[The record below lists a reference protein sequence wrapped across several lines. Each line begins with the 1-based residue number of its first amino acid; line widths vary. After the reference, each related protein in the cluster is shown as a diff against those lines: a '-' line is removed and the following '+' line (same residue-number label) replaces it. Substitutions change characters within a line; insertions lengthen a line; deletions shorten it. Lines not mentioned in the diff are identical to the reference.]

1 MHPWHLLSSVN
12 GFSPESC
19 QIFFGVTACLS
30 QVRSE
35 LYFSLFQCP
44 LYGGCLLFWGEIPVF
59 LLYYDFFFPSLF
71 SLFLCRL
78 KMTWMVSLVVCVCHP
93 FFSLTFWLI
102 WYLKV
107 LGNISASLIN
117 GVLWV
122 TKILAAENSWVHR
135 TERLFYLPVRF
146 HLKTEVRC
154 GPWLLFMEGIASW
167 ASIRNVLIWLCLSQR
182 G

>member
-1 MHPWHLLSSVN
+1 MTPAFQCKWL
-12 GFSPESC
+12 FSRIMSDL
-19 QIFFGVTACLS
+19 FWSHCLS
-30 QVRSE
+30 LSGKKWTVFQSVPMSIVWGMFAFLGRDTS
-35 LYFSLFQCP
+35 FSIVLW
-44 LYGGCLLFWGEIPVF
+44 L
-59 LLYYDFFFPSLF
+59 FFPSLF

-135 TERLFYLPVRF
+135 AERLFYLPVRF